1 MELENV
7 GKRLR
12 ECKDNSYD
20 LLSFLANV
28 SKEFK
33 KGELDM
39 MGLYLLGFFF
49 EIEELIRAKEME
61 DVGR

>member
-28 SKEFK
+28 SKAFK
-33 KGELDM
+33 KDELDM